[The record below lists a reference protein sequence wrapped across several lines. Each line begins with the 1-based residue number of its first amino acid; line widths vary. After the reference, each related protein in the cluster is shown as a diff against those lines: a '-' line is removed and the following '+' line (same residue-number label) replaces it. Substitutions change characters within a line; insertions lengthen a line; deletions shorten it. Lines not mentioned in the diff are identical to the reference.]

1 MGKLEKVKLPKS
13 KRLRVTIFAFVVNAI
28 LYYYGMYRGVDLAAL
43 GAGLAFINAPIMAY
57 LGAESY
63 KPSDKDK
70 AKLNPHGEKG

>member
-13 KRLRVTIFAFVVNAI
+13 KRLRVTLFAFIVNAI
-28 LYYYGMYRGVDLAAL
+28 LYYYGMYRGADLTAL

-63 KPSDKDK
+63 KPSDKNK
-70 AKLNPHGEKG
+70 INPNGEKG